1 MSDLQ
6 IHIRQ
11 GVTEILEAVSEFC
24 NIYVYS
30 HGMKSYI
37 MEVLKVLDPEE
48 KYIKERDKRVLAP
61 TDEAMQLE
69 FAKGG
74 KSIKDFVNENLQGTD
89 WLIIDD

>member
-1 MSDLQ
+1 M
-6 IHIRQ
+6 
-11 GVTEILEAVSEFC
+11 LEVVSEFC

-37 MEVLKVLDPEE
+37 MEVLKVLDPQG
-48 KYIKERDKRVLAP
+48 KYIKEREKRVLAP
-61 TDEAMQLE
+61 VDEAMQIE

-74 KSIKDFVNENLQGTD
+74 KSIKDFASENLQGTD